1 MKRFVFIFIT
11 LVGFT
16 SVSQQSDFNNIDFKE
31 ADSISVLY
39 NNTALKNLPVLAHNL
54 TFHLDSDVEKFRAI
68 YKWVCLN
75 IEGDYGFYL
84 KTTRKRKK
92 LKNDSL
98 AFTNWNKSLQKKVF
112 KQLVENQKTI
122 CSGYAYLI
130 KELASLSGIACEIV
144 NGYSRS
150 PSSQIGALGV
160 ANHSW
165 NAVKLNNKW
174 YLVDATLASGYFN
187 VNENKFIKSY
197 NDGYF
202 LAEPEQ
208 FSKSHFPLDLKW
220 LLLDEAIDSNQFVN
234 GPMAYGSS
242 FKYGVV
248 PVYPNT
254 LKIEV
259 FKEGTIPFQLKI
271 LKDINLNDVQL
282 SVSNGVT
289 KEVVQN
295 DDFTFV
301 DGILKLNYSFKT
313 RGHYDFHVLID
324 DEVVV
329 SYAVRVLKGD
339 KLGKL
344 VVLNNEK

>member
-1 MKRFVFIFIT
+1 MKRFIFI
-11 LVGFT
+11 LIAFVGF
-16 SVSQQSDFNNIDFKE
+16 SAISQQSDFNTIDFKK
-31 ADSISVLY
+31 ADSISELHNY
-39 NNTALKNLPVLAHNL
+39 TALKNLPVLAHNL

-68 YKWVCLN
+68 YKWVCFN

-92 LKNDSL
+92 FKNDSL
-98 AFTNWNKSLQKKVF
+98 AFTNWNKTLQKKVF
-112 KQLVENQKTI
+112 KQLVDNQKTI

-130 KELASLSGIACEIV
+130 KELASLSGIECEIV

-150 PSSQIGALGV
+150 PSSQIGELGV

-174 YLVDATLASGYFN
+174 YLVDATLASGFFN
-187 VNENKFIKSY
+187 VDENKFIKSY

-202 LAEPEQ
+202 LASPEQ
-208 FSKSHFPLDLKW
+208 FSKSHFPLDSKW
-220 LLLDEAIDSNQFVN
+220 LLLDEKSCADEFVN
-234 GPMAYGSS
+234 GPMVYGSS

-259 FKEGTIPFQLKI
+259 FKDETIPFQLKI
-271 LKDINLNDVQL
+271 LKGINLNDVQL

-289 KEVVQN
+289 KEAIQN

-301 DGILKLNYSFKT
+301 DGILKLNYSFRT

-329 SYAVRVLKGD
+329 SYAVRVLKVC
-339 KLGKL
+339 KVGKL
-344 VVLNNEK
+344 

>member
-1 MKRFVFIFIT
+1 MKHFLFILIF

-16 SVSQQSDFNNIDFKE
+16 AASQQSDFNTIDFKK

-39 NNTALKNLPVLAHNL
+39 NNTALKNLPVLAYNL
-54 TFHLDSDVEKFRAI
+54 TFHLDSDVEKFRVI

-92 LKNDSL
+92 FKNDSL

-150 PSSQIGALGV
+150 PSSQIGALSV

-208 FSKSHFPLDLKW
+208 FSKSHFPLDSKW
-220 LLLDEAIDSNQFVN
+220 LLSDEAIDSDQFVN
-234 GPMAYGSS
+234 GPMVYGSS
-242 FKYGVV
+242 FKYKVS
-248 PVYPNT
+248 PISPKS
-254 LKIEV
+254 LKNEILKNDYVV
-259 FKEGTIPFQLKI
+259 FKLMVFEEQ
-271 LKDINLNDVQL
+271 DINDIELVIIK
-282 SVSNGVT
+282 G
-289 KEVVQN
+289 
-295 DDFTFV
+295 
-301 DGILKLNYSFKT
+301 GSFK
-313 RGHYDFHVLID
+313 VI
-324 DEVVV
+324 
-329 SYAVRVLKGD
+329 
-339 KLGKL
+339 KL
-344 VVLNNEK
+344 VNYKYEDGLFEFKYQFDKRGSFDVHLKKGNDILASYSVKVDKGKTI